1 MGNVITR
8 LRKESVSHDKYL
20 KKKRYFNFDNLLL
33 NESIEAHCLTSELAV
48 DCGKCRQ
55 LVLKKEEGCVE

>member
-1 MGNVITR
+1 MTNI
-8 LRKESVSHDKYL
+8 

-55 LVLKKEEGCVE
+55 LVLKKEEGCVEQER